1 MEKGWLEVDNFL
13 GDWYIRKSLIVSRK
27 NFQPTVTSIKKFY
40 ECMSKKR
47 LY

>member
-1 MEKGWLEVDNFL
+1 MEKGWLEVDNFS
-13 GDWYIRKSLIVSRK
+13 GDWYIRKSLIVSR
-27 NFQPTVTSIKKFY
+27 NDLQAAVTSIKKFY